1 MKFNKKFR
9 PFSAIKSFLDDESK
23 IFLLEVLRKRKSYLL
38 LNISSGIADAFL
50 EFITMSMFYFI
61 INILTSENKQVINW
75 DNILFIKNFK
85 FLVNFL
91 DNIPFRNVFII
102 SIIIT
107 LSIQII
113 QVFVQYINKI
123 SASFIEA
130 SYISLITKKIYS
142 HIFKLSYKYSS
153 KFKIGD
159 LADYVNSSTQVVGN
173 YIKYANQLSLNL
185 LITLVYIYFLIK
197 ISFWNILVLI
207 IIAIF
212 SNKVRSKILPR
223 IKILSSKVLEK
234 RVNLS
239 EDVVEKFQAL
249 RFIYSNGLNDLVINE
264 MHQKTDA
271 YEDSLKKISL
281 KKPILPTLVKL
292 SPIFLLA
299 LISIIY
305 SVFDE
310 NNNLIN
316 TMAILLISLQRIN
329 TRFTTMAFS
338 FSKLTELRPM
348 LNRIILLIKDK
359 DKDIKF
365 RRLGGKIIHTPV
377 KEINFSGVNFKYTK
391 NSKFGLK
398 DLNFSLKTGQVT
410 AIVGLSGSGKSSI
423 LDLLV
428 GLFEPKSGSILI
440 DGNNLRDIN
449 LNKWQREI
457 SIVSQDIF
465 LLNESIINNIKFGLG
480 KVHFADIKKACI
492 ESGAHQFIKN
502 LPDSYETI
510 IGERGF
516 KLSGGERQRL
526 TIARAFLKK
535 SSLLILDEATSA
547 LDSENEEFIK
557 QNITKGRSNKI
568 TIIVAHRLST
578 IKDADN
584 ILVLNQGR
592 IVERGN
598 HKSLLK
604 QNKIYTKL
612 WSIQSK
618 D

>member
-9 PFSAIKSFLDDESK
+9 PFLAVKSFLDDESN

-61 INILTSENKQVINW
+61 INILTSENKQFINW
-75 DNILFIKNFK
+75 DSILFIKNFK
-85 FLVNFL
+85 FLVNYL
-91 DNIPFRNVFII
+91 GNIPFRNVFVI

-113 QVFVQYINKI
+113 QVFVQYINKV

-142 HIFKLSYKYSS
+142 HIFRLSYKYSS

-159 LADYVNSSTQVVGN
+159 LADYINSSTQVVSN
-173 YIKYANQLSLNL
+173 YVRNFNQLFLNIL
-185 LITLVYIYFLIK
+185 VTLVYIFFLIK
-197 ISFWNILVLI
+197 ISLWNILVLT
-207 IIAIF
+207 IIAIS
-212 SNKVRSKILPR
+212 SNKIRLKLLPR

-239 EDVVEKFQAL
+239 ENVVEKFQAL
-249 RFIYSNGLNDLVINE
+249 RFIYSNGLNDLVVNE
-264 MHQKTDA
+264 MNQKTDL

-281 KKPILPTLVKL
+281 KVHILPTLVSL

-299 LISIIY
+299 LISIVY
-305 SVFDE
+305 SFFAE

-316 TMAILLISLQRIN
+316 TMAIILISLQRIN
-329 TRFTTMAFS
+329 VRFTGMAFS
-338 FSKLTELRPM
+338 FSKLTEFRPR
-348 LNRIILLIKDK
+348 LNRIISLINDK

-365 RRLGGKIIHTPV
+365 RRLGGNIIHTPV
-377 KEINFSGVNFKYTK
+377 KEINFSGVNFKYNK

-398 DLNFSLKTGQVT
+398 DLNFSLKAGQVT

-449 LNKWQREI
+449 LTKWQKEI

-480 KVHFADIKKACI
+480 KVNFADIKKACI
-492 ESGAHQFIKN
+492 ESGAHQFIMN

-526 TIARAFLKK
+526 SIARAFLKK
-535 SSLLILDEATSA
+535 GSLLILDEATSA

-557 QNITKGRSNKI
+557 QNITKVRSKKI

-578 IKDADN
+578 IKEADE
-584 ILVLNQGR
+584 ILVLNQGM
-592 IVERGN
+592 IVERGD
-598 HKSLLK
+598 HESLLK

-618 D
+618 N

>member
-9 PFSAIKSFLDDESK
+9 PFSAIKSFLDDDST
-23 IFLLEVLRKRKSYLL
+23 IFLLDVSRKRRSYLL
-38 LNISSGIADAFL
+38 LNISSGIADASL
-50 EFITMSMFYFI
+50 EFITMSMLYFI
-61 INILTSENKQVINW
+61 ISILTSENKQVINW
-75 DNILFIKNFK
+75 DNIFFINNFK
-85 FLVNFL
+85 FLVTYL
-91 DNIPFRNVFII
+91 DNLPFRNIFII
-102 SIIIT
+102 SIIFT
-107 LSIQII
+107 LLIQII
-113 QVFVQYINKI
+113 QVSVQYINKI

-130 SYISLITKKIYS
+130 YYISYITKNIYS
-142 HIFKLSYKYSS
+142 HIFRLSYKYSS

-159 LADYVNSSTQVVGN
+159 LADYINSSTQVVSN
-173 YIKYANQLSLNL
+173 YVRNFNQLFLN
-185 LITLVYIYFLIK
+185 IIVTLVYIFFLIK
-197 ISFWNILVLI
+197 ISLWNILVLT
-207 IIAIF
+207 IIAIS
-212 SNKVRSKILPR
+212 SNKIRLKLLPR

-239 EDVVEKFQAL
+239 ENVVEKFQAL
-249 RFIYSNGLNDLVINE
+249 RFIYSNGLNDLVVNE
-264 MHQKTDA
+264 MNQKTDL

-281 KKPILPTLVKL
+281 KIHILPTLVSL

-299 LISIIY
+299 LISIVY
-305 SVFDE
+305 SFFAE

-316 TMAILLISLQRIN
+316 TMAIILISLQRIN
-329 TRFTTMAFS
+329 VRFTGMAFS
-338 FSKLTELRPM
+338 FSKLTEFRPR
-348 LNRIILLIKDK
+348 LNRIISLINDK

-365 RRLGGKIIHTPV
+365 RRLGGNIIHTPV
-377 KEINFSGVNFKYTK
+377 KEINFSGVNFKYNK

-398 DLNFSLKTGQVT
+398 DLNFSLKAGQVT

-449 LNKWQREI
+449 LTKWQKEI

-526 TIARAFLKK
+526 SIARAFLKK
-535 SSLLILDEATSA
+535 GSLLILDEATSA

-557 QNITKGRSNKI
+557 QNITKVRSKKI

-578 IKDADN
+578 IKEADE
-584 ILVLNQGR
+584 ILVLNQGM
-592 IVERGN
+592 IVERGD
-598 HKSLLK
+598 HESLLK

-618 D
+618 N